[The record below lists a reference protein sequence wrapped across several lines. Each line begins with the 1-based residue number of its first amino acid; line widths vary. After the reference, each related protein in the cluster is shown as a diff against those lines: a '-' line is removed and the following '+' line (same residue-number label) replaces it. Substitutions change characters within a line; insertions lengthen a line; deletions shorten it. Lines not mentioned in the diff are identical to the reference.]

1 MLQLLVRNWHLK
13 LLSLVFS
20 SLLWLFVTGEQTAE
34 VGHTVPLELKN
45 LPSGLIVANEVPSL
59 VDLRINGPRT
69 LLSNLRPSALSM
81 SVDMRD
87 LEPGLTTFKR
97 LDENLNIPS
106 ALKVVRL
113 SPSYVEVK
121 LERIRRKVVPVNV
134 VVSGVPEPGSHVV
147 AMSVVPDS
155 VVIEGAESE
164 VKNVSFVETEAV
176 DISSVNEGFTIT
188 VPVGYRGTYTSL
200 ADKKTVEVEIEIYT
214 EPEPE
219 VELQQ
224 HKDYELLNDENP
236 VDDSQPPVT
245 N

>member
-1 MLQLLVRNWHLK
+1 MLQMIVRNWHLK
-13 LLSLVFS
+13 LLSLVFAL
-20 SLLWLFVTGEQTAE
+20 LLWLFVTGEQKAE

-45 LPSGLIVANEVPSL
+45 LPVGLIVANEVPSL
-59 VDLRINGPRT
+59 VDLRISGPRT

-81 SVDMRD
+81 SVDLRG

-121 LERIRRKVVPVNV
+121 LERIRRKSVPVDV
-134 VVSGVPEPGSHVV
+134 VVSGVPESGAHVV
-147 AMSVVPDS
+147 SIAVSPDA

-164 VKNVSFVETEAV
+164 VKNVDRVETEAV
-176 DISSVNEGFTIT
+176 DITSVSEDFSMM
-188 VPVGYRGTYTSL
+188 VPVDYRGTYTTL
-200 ADKKTVEVEIEIYT
+200 ADQKTVEVEVIIFK

-219 VELQQ
+219 TDVELPQVL
-224 HKDYELLNDENP
+224 ENEIVDEEETA
-236 VDDSQPPVT
+236 VSS
-245 N
+245 